1 MKITVTIN
9 VGERYDALVNNEVA
23 LDLPGGIP
31 KGADLVKEHLTG
43 FVQDAIDVLIPK
55 TISDLDEKIA
65 SLAINADTAESV
77 DPVECNDDGSQVDGV
92 SGSTVA

>member
-1 MKITVTIN
+1 MKITVTLN
-9 VGERYDALVNNEVA
+9 VGERYDALVTNEVA

-65 SLAINADTAESV
+65 SLSINTDSSESV
-77 DPVECNDDGSQVDGV
+77 DHVEWNVDHPVDGV
-92 SGSTVA
+92 SGSPVA